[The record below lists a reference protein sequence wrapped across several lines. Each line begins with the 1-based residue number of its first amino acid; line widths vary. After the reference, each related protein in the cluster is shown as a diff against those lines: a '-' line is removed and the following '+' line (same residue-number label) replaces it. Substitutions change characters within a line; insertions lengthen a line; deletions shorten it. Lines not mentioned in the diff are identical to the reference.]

1 MGATTGLGLAG
12 RARLVYQTRMATM
25 LPTPAEAERIVLGN
39 ISVRPAEDSPLAAA
53 HGRVL
58 HAPIAA
64 DRDLPP
70 FDRVTMDGFALRA
83 AAWAGGTRRFRVAG
97 TQAAGVPPLAL
108 RADVDCIEIM
118 TGAVLPAG
126 ADCVVPY
133 EQAERD
139 TATGLV
145 TISATP
151 AAGQNVHRRGSDGAA
166 GAALVP
172 VGARLTARE
181 VAVAAA
187 CGCATLRVGV
197 RPSVAVVATGDE
209 LVPVDAPAVAPHQ
222 IRRSNDAALRAA
234 LLAGGLAAR
243 VECLHLRD
251 ERGEVE
257 ATLRRVL
264 AEFDVVLL
272 TGGVSKGKFD
282 FVPAVLAALGTEK
295 KIAGVAQRPGKP
307 FWFGVAPGGR
317 PVFALPG
324 NPVSAM
330 VCFRRYA
337 VPALR
342 KMLGAAPARDDFV
355 PLANAAPGHA
365 ALTRLNAV
373 RLGTTPD
380 GRRAAHAVACNTSGD
395 FAELAGTDGFVELP
409 PGPAEVPAGM
419 VARYWAWGD

>member
-1 MGATTGLGLAG
+1 
-12 RARLVYQTRMATM
+12 MAIL
-25 LPTPAEAERIVLGN
+25 LPTPAEAERVVLEN
-39 ISVRPAEDSPLAAA
+39 VFVLPAEDCLLAAA

-58 HAPIAA
+58 RAPITA

-83 AAWAGGTRRFRVAG
+83 AAWTGGTQRWRVAG
-97 TQAAGVPPLAL
+97 TQAAGAPPLTL
-108 RADVDCIEIM
+108 RADGECIEIM

-133 EQAERD
+133 EQAKRD
-139 TATGLV
+139 KATGFV
-145 TISATP
+145 EISETP
-151 AAGQNVHRRGSDGAA
+151 VAGQNVHRRGSDSVA
-166 GAALVP
+166 GAVLVSA
-172 VGARLTARE
+172 GTRLTARE
-181 VAVAAA
+181 IAVAASS
-187 CGCATLRVGV
+187 GCATLRVGA
-197 RPSVAVVATGDE
+197 RPKVAVVATGDE
-209 LVPVDAPAVAPHQ
+209 LVPVDAPTVAPHQ

-234 LLAGGLAAR
+234 LLSSGLAAQ

-251 ERGEVE
+251 ERSEVE
-257 ATLRRVL
+257 AALRRVV

-282 FVPAVLAALGTEK
+282 FVPVVLAALGVEK

-330 VCFRRYA
+330 VCFRRYT
-337 VPALR
+337 VPALK

-355 PLANAAPGHA
+355 PLANAAPGHPI
-365 ALTRLNAV
+365 LTRLNAV
-373 RLGTTPD
+373 RLIMPSD
-380 GRRAAHAVACNTSGD
+380 GRRAAQAVACNTSGD
-395 FAELAGTDGFVELP
+395 FAELVGTDGFVELL
-409 PGPAEVPAGM
+409 PGAAEVPAGT
-419 VARYWAWGD
+419 VARFWAWET